1 MCPSSIGAIPM
12 VPIKPAADALFHTV
26 LVAAY
31 KSLFVILVAGLLV
44 ALLKLAFLGL
54 SDSVRRRSRRS

>member
-1 MCPSSIGAIPM
+1 M